1 MYRAFVVLGAAA
13 TAAATALATTTTT
26 TLEEACTTANAKAAI
41 PADGI
46 LSGITFNTSSIS
58 VAVTKNS
65 SVTGTD
71 YPSAVIDYCSVT
83 FSYSHQGAGDSVQL
97 ELWLPAPENFA
108 NRWLSTGGGAFAIN
122 SGSNSLPGGIIYGAA
137 AGITDGGFGSF
148 DNELDD
154 VFPLGNGTANWPAV
168 YMFGYQAHH
177 ELSVIGKAYARNFF
191 NMTATDKLYS
201 YYQGCSEGGREGWS
215 QLQRFAD
222 EWDGAVTGAPAFRF
236 SQQQINHMFPPVVE
250 KTLGYYPPPCELE
263 QIMYETIDAC
273 DALDGRSDG
282 VVSRTD
288 LCKLNFNLTSLV
300 GTPYSCNVLTGNEP
314 AQNGTITA
322 EGVAVAETIFKGLH
336 DSEGLQAYLSFQY
349 GTSLDDAT
357 TTYDETTESW
367 GLSTGVNGG
376 TEWIARFIELQDSS
390 NLDWSN
396 FTYDTL
402 RDYMYAGWQ
411 MYEDTLQT
419 SWPDLE
425 ATRDAGVKIL
435 HFHGESDPSIPPAS
449 SVHYHESVR
458 QILYPGLS
466 FNASTSALSDWYRLF
481 LIPGA
486 AHCAVNPYQDGPW
499 PQTNLATLIAWVEQ
513 GVVPER
519 LNATYTTGADEGKS
533 AEICAWPLRPLWS
546 NNATTFDCVY
556 DQASID
562 TWKYTFD
569 SYKEPLY

>member
-1 MYRAFVVLGAAA
+1 MRSVVLLLGAA
-13 TAAATALATTTTT
+13 TTALAA
-26 TLEEACTTANAKAAI
+26 TLDEVCTATYAKAAI
-41 PADGI
+41 PKNGI
-46 LSGITFNTSSIS
+46 LSGVTFNTSSIS
-58 VAVTKNS
+58 VSVTKNA

-71 YPSAVIDYCSVT
+71 FPSGVIDYCSVA
-83 FSYSHQGAGDSVQL
+83 FSYSHQGAGDTVQL
-97 ELWLPAPENFA
+97 EFWLPAPDKFA

-122 SGSNSLPGGIIYGAA
+122 SGTNSLPGGIIYNAA
-137 AGITDGGFGSF
+137 AGITDGGFGGF

-177 ELSVIGKAYARNFF
+177 EMSVIGKAFTRSFF
-191 NMTATDKLYS
+191 NMTAADKLYS

-222 EWDGAVTGAPAFRF
+222 EWDGAVTGAPAIRF

-250 KTLGYYPPPCELE
+250 KTMGYYPPPCELE

-273 DALDGRSDG
+273 DALDGRTDG

-288 LCKLNFNLTSLV
+288 LCKLNFNLSSLI
-300 GTPYSCNVLTGNEP
+300 GIPYSCNATSALTGYEP

-322 EGVAVAETIFKGLH
+322 EGVAAAKAIFKGLH
-336 DSEGLQAYLSFQY
+336 DSNGLRAYLSFQY

-357 TTYDETTESW
+357 TVYDETTKSW
-367 GLSTGVNGG
+367 TASTSVNGG
-376 TEWIARFIELQDSS
+376 TEWISRFIELQETS

-402 RDYMYAGWQ
+402 RDYMYTGWQ

-419 SWPDLE
+419 TWPDLT
-425 ATRDAGVKIL
+425 ATRDAGVKII
-435 HFHGESDPSIPPAS
+435 HYHGESDPSIPPAS

-458 QILYPGLS
+458 SILYPELS
-466 FNASTSALSDWYRLF
+466 FNESTARLNEWYRLF
-481 LIPGA
+481 LVPGG

-499 PQTNLATLIAWVEQ
+499 PQTTLGSLIEWVEQ

-519 LNATYTTGADEGKS
+519 LNATYTSGSDAGSE
-533 AEICAWPLRPLWS
+533 AQLCAWPLRPLWS
-546 NNATTFDCVY
+546 DNATKFDCVY
-556 DQASID
+556 DQVSID
-562 TWKYTFD
+562 TWHYRFD